1 MLLGSRVQLSEKEQ
15 LFLNA
20 AEFGQN
26 DVVASLLMGEE
37 PEVDANCMD
46 YMGRSALIL
55 AIRCASQVLL
65 FVKETSARFHC
76 VAFTVSV

>member
-1 MLLGSRVQLSEKEQ
+1 MQLSEKEQ

-55 AIRCASQVLL
+55 AIRCAPHMLL
-65 FVKETSARFHC
+65 FAQGALVAATILSAYTEC
-76 VAFTVSV
+76 LVS